1 MPISQILLATGTG
14 NGGGGGGGGGSNP
27 PADFTIEWWQKVEN
41 NSNNPRPWSVGLY
54 PTQQLAISYESGLS
68 DYFWVNDNSV
78 NNTVQSHIGVGW
90 RHIAYVRSSG
100 VIRGYIN
107 GTLYTPPQGITSTEL
122 ITGTDVPLYVG
133 TGESVAGTYKGYITN
148 LHIMKGVAK
157 YTDPNTF
164 TVPTSPTILATG
176 SVFLLP
182 AVNDESKF
190 YNSTGTAIISSE
202 TGTVAWSSD
211 TPFTTD
217 GPYIQ
222 NTNQS
227 ATNAIDFSGANY
239 NADLLNVKAGWT
251 VSDGAGQT
259 GTVTSDAV
267 DLGGNYIRIGI
278 TFTPVNAPS
287 TIWTF
292 TQPALGGSL
301 YFNGSS
307 YLDYGASAYWAIDAP

>member
-1 MPISQILLATGTG
+1 MPISQIIMARNTS
-14 NGGGGGGGGGSNP
+14 GGGGGGGGGTP

-54 PTQQLAISYESGLS
+54 STQQLAISYESGLS
-68 DYFWVNDNSV
+68 DYFWVNDSSV
-78 NNTVQSHIGVGW
+78 NNTTQSHIGAGW

-107 GTLYTPPQGITSTEL
+107 GTQYTPDVASTQL
-122 ITGTDVPLYVG
+122 ITGTTTPLYVG
-133 TGESVAGTYKGYITN
+133 TGETAAGTYKGYITN

-157 YTDPNTF
+157 YTSQF
-164 TVPTSPTILATG
+164 TAPTSPTLSATG

-182 AVNDESKF
+182 ALDDSTKYADTQGSK
-190 YNSTGTAIISSE
+190 TGTL

-211 TPFTTD
+211 TPFTAA
-217 GPYIQ
+217 GPYTQ
-222 NTNQS
+222 FTNQGG
-227 ATNAIDFSGANY
+227 TNIIDFAGSNY
-239 NADLLNVKAGWT
+239 NSDLLNVKAGWT

-259 GTVTSDAV
+259 GTVTADAV

-278 TFTPVNAPS
+278 TFTPVNAP
-287 TIWTF
+287 TTWTF

-301 YFNGSS
+301 YFDGVS
-307 YLDYGASAYWAIDAP
+307 YLNYGASGDWAIDNV

>member
-1 MPISQILLATGTG
+1 MARNT
-14 NGGGGGGGGGSNP
+14 GGGSSPPPPSP

-41 NSNNPRPWSVGLY
+41 NSNNARPWSVGLY
-54 PTQQLAISYESGLS
+54 PTQQLAISYEGGLS
-68 DYFWVNDNSV
+68 DYFWVNNNSI
-78 NNTVQSHIGVGW
+78 NNTVQSHIGAGW
-90 RHIAYVRSSG
+90 RHIAYVRYNG

-107 GTLYTPPQGITSTEL
+107 GSQYTPNVTSTQL
-122 ITGTDVPLYVG
+122 ITGTTTPLYVG
-133 TGESVAGTYKGYITN
+133 TGELVAGTYKGYITN

-157 YTDPNTF
+157 YTLPGSF
-164 TVPTSPTILATG
+164 TPPTSPIQLTAG

-182 AVNDESKF
+182 AVNDGSKF
-190 YNSTGTAIISSE
+190 YNSAGTAIASE

-211 TPFTTD
+211 TPFTAA

-227 ATNAIDFSGANY
+227 ATNAIDFSGDNY
-239 NADLLNVKAGWT
+239 NSDLLNVKAGWT

-267 DLGGNYIRIGI
+267 DLGGNYIRIGVS
-278 TFTPVNAPS
+278 FTPVNAPS

-301 YFNGSS
+301 YFDGLS

>member
-1 MPISQILLATGTG
+1 MPISQILLARGPG
-14 NGGGGGGGGGSNP
+14 NGGGGGGGNP

-68 DYFWVNDNSV
+68 DYFWVNNSFV
-78 NNTVQSHIGVGW
+78 NNTVQSHIGAGW
-90 RHIAYVRSSG
+90 RHIAYVRSGG

-107 GTLYTPPQGITSTEL
+107 GTQYTPNITSTEL
-122 ITGTDVPLYVG
+122 IIGTDVPLYVG
-133 TGESVAGTYKGYITN
+133 TGETGAGTYKGYITN
-148 LHIMKGVAK
+148 LHIMRGVAK
-157 YTDPNTF
+157 YTSQF
-164 TVPTSPTILATG
+164 TPSTTPTQLTAG

-182 AVNDESKF
+182 ALNDESKF
-190 YNSTGTAIISSE
+190 YNSAETAIGSE

-211 TPFTTD
+211 TPFATD

-222 NTNQS
+222 STNQS
-227 ATNAIDFSGANY
+227 STNAIDFSGDNY
-239 NADLLNVKAGWT
+239 NADLLNVKAGWI

-287 TIWTF
+287 TTWTF

-307 YLDYGASAYWAIDAP
+307 YLNYGGSPIWAIDAP

>member
-1 MPISQILLATGTG
+1 MPISQILLARGSG

-54 PTQQLAISYESGLS
+54 PTQQLAISYESGLG

-107 GTLYTPPQGITSTEL
+107 GTLYTPPQGITSTQL
-122 ITGTDVPLYVG
+122 ITGTNVPLYVG
-133 TGESVAGTYKGYITN
+133 TGETGAGTYKGYITN

-164 TVPTSPTILATG
+164 TVPTSPTQLATG

-182 AVNDESKF
+182 AVNDGSKF
-190 YNSTGTAIISSE
+190 YNSAGTAIISSE

-211 TPFTTD
+211 TPFTAASPVTITGD
-217 GPYIQ
+217 AWNGGVLTIYVNRIINPSIENVQAGWTFVSANY
-222 NTNQS
+222 TATVVS
-227 ATNAIDFSGANY
+227 ATNPNETNRSIVLSITSGVM
-239 NADLLNVKAGWT
+239 DSGE
-251 VSDGAGQT
+251 G
-259 GTVTSDAV
+259 
-267 DLGGNYIRIGI
+267 
-278 TFTPVNAPS
+278 
-287 TIWTF
+287 TF

-301 YFNGSS
+301 YFNGTS